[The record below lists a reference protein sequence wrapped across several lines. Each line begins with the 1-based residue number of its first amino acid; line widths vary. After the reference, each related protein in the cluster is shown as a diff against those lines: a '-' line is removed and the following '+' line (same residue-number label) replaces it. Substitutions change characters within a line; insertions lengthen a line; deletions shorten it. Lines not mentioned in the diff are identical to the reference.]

1 MNERLRQAYL
11 QAMGIELFYPRLPL
25 PGAKPSPDYDFSELD
40 FLLTEQAGCT
50 ATAAPSDESNK
61 AAASSAEAARSK
73 RANATQSARAQLGK
87 QSPTSAVPA
96 PEPLAKAADEAQQLS
111 VANPGSASAAIQGAE
126 SAEAALQFRLEYRK
140 VNNKLAVLIETP
152 LYARQDAQRE
162 CAQLLENI
170 LLALDV
176 PSAEQVKSVE
186 QFNWPLLKELP
197 VEETTAHHAR
207 QALLGFIAMRRQRD
221 EFSNLLIF
229 SSQSGQ
235 VREVLPE
242 AGQGHAQPIA
252 QESVH
257 EGAQEDLKDSAREH
271 RTDYELPRLSCWI
284 TRVSSLQ
291 EMLTLPAIKREVW
304 QQLQPLRQRLRLRE
318 HLR

>member
-1 MNERLRQAYL
+1 
-11 QAMGIELFYPRLPL
+11 MGIELFYPRLPL

-40 FLLTEQAGCT
+40 FLVTEQAGST

-61 AAASSAEAARSK
+61 AAASSAEPARSK
-73 RANATQSARAQLGK
+73 RASATQSARAQLGK
-87 QSPTSAVPA
+87 QSPTSEVPA
-96 PEPLAKAADEAQQLS
+96 PLAKAADEAQQLS
-111 VANPGSASAAIQGAE
+111 VAKPGSASDAIQGAE

-176 PSAEQVKSVE
+176 PLAEQVKSVE

-242 AGQGHAQPIA
+242 AEQGHAQPIA
-252 QESVH
+252 QESVQ
-257 EGAQEDLKDSAREH
+257 EGAQKGLKDSAQVP